1 MICIEWKDDSVFQL
15 RRPYDLMSLLHQENR
30 AQMLST
36 IKNQLIAQKEE
47 IESDSNSNNG
57 INQSVNLF
65 IYKLI
70 LLLITNFE
78 DLFSLLW
85 LQK

>member
-65 IYKLI
+65 IY
-70 LLLITNFE
+70 
-78 DLFSLLW
+78 LFINL
-85 LQK
+85 

>member
-1 MICIEWKDDSVFQL
+1 VFQL

-57 INQSVNLF
+57 INQ
-65 IYKLI
+65 
-70 LLLITNFE
+70 
-78 DLFSLLW
+78 
-85 LQK
+85 